1 MQVLILRREDLLKLS
16 LARFPSHRGRRVNRR
31 ATVPRSRMIPG
42 GHGGLHATRRTPTIL
57 WFGALLHGPGCQH
70 SGALESPRSGRKEH
84 HSFGSSRARA
94 RRADGARV
102 IASFSIP
109 HPPAQPVSRVVPPVS
124 ATMTHAEFVG
134 RDPPPGRPRSRLARR
149 RAPALIRMPR
159 HHTPPLLATTP
170 PSRGAPPLP
179 GEWQQPLVEALSAER
194 RGGAG
199 HNEGR

>member
-134 RDPPPGRPRSRLARR
+134 RDPARPSALPLGSRPCAR
-149 RAPALIRMPR
+149 ADPNA
-159 HHTPPLLATTP
+159 
-170 PSRGAPPLP
+170 APPH
-179 GEWQQPLVEALSAER
+179 AAA
-194 RGGAG
+194 AG
-199 HNEGR
+199 HDATVPRGTSSAGRVV